1 MFNNKSSVDVAEEQY
16 DVNHHTKG
24 GSMAKA
30 IVDSKSKKSAKSTKT
45 EATSKKAASFDVDDL
60 PQNIAILINGDQQV
74 IGSWKEFKSGSLGYN
89 ANGKVLIDG
98 QKFQLSCNLVLVG
111 SKPSK

>member
-1 MFNNKSSVDVAEEQY
+1 MFDNKTSDGIAEEQY
-16 DVNHHTKG
+16 DANHHTKG
-24 GSMAKA
+24 GTMAKA
-30 IVDSKSKKSAKSTKT
+30 IIEKKSTKKSTKPAAESKSKP
-45 EATSKKAASFDVDDL
+45 SFDVDDL
-60 PQNIAILINGDQQV
+60 PQNIAIVINGDQQV

-89 ANGKVLIDG
+89 ANGKVLIEG

>member
-1 MFNNKSSVDVAEEQY
+1 MSDTT
-16 DVNHHTKG
+16 TKG
-24 GSMAKA
+24 GIMAKA
-30 IVDSKSKKSAKSTKT
+30 IVDSKKSKKSSSKA
-45 EATSKKAASFDVDDL
+45 EAPAKKAVELDVDDL

>member
-1 MFNNKSSVDVAEEQY
+1 
-16 DVNHHTKG
+16 
-24 GSMAKA
+24 MAKA
-30 IVDSKSKKSAKSTKT
+30 ILKEKKDKSSKASATPKQKP
-45 EATSKKAASFDVDDL
+45 SFDVDDL
-60 PQNIAILINGDQQV
+60 PQNIAIVINGDQQV